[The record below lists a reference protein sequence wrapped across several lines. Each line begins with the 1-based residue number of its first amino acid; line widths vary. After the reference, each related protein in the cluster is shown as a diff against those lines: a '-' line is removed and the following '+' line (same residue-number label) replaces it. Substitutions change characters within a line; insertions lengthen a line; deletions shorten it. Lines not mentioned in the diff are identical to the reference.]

1 MEALN
6 SEMDSPP
13 PPPEPVLDL
22 SLEVEGAAGPS
33 DTKDVKLFPC
43 LFCKK
48 KFLKSQALGGHQ
60 NAHKK
65 ERSIGWNSY
74 LYLAPATTAA
84 AAIPPPY
91 LSAPPLAHAC
101 RNLPPGSDYNFGSQ
115 TEFLSSRRAP
125 RFSNDH
131 ALLSAVSNSR
141 AMCAAGDPA
150 ASGDETIDLLNW
162 KRGSHLQQE
171 PPAANSYD
179 TGDRTELD
187 LSLRL

>member
-1 MEALN
+1 
-6 SEMDSPP
+6 MDSPAPP
-13 PPPEPVLDL
+13 PPPQPDLDL
-22 SLEVEGAAGPS
+22 SLAGAL

-65 ERSIGWNSY
+65 ERSIGWSSY
-74 LYLAPATTAA
+74 LYLAPAAA
-84 AAIPPPY
+84 AASATINPPY
-91 LSAPPLAHAC
+91 LSSPLLAHAC
-101 RNLPPGSDYNFGSQ
+101 RNIPPGDCTYGGQS
-115 TEFLSSRRAP
+115 EFSSCSRRAP

-131 ALLSAVSNSR
+131 PLLATVSNGR

-150 ASGDETIDLLNW
+150 ASGYETIDLLNW
-162 KRGSHLQQE
+162 QRGSRPPHE
-171 PPAANSYD
+171 RPAADFSAA
-179 TGDRTELD
+179 GDRTELD

>member
-1 MEALN
+1 
-6 SEMDSPP
+6 MDSPAP
-13 PPPEPVLDL
+13 PQPPQPDLDL
-22 SLEVEGAAGPS
+22 SLSGPS

-65 ERSIGWNSY
+65 ERSIGWSSY

-84 AAIPPPY
+84 STAIPPPPPY
-91 LSAPPLAHAC
+91 LSSPPLAHAC
-101 RNLPPGSDYNFGSQ
+101 RYLPPGDCTYGGQS
-115 TEFLSSRRAP
+115 EFLSCSRRTP

-131 ALLSAVSNSR
+131 PLLATVSNSR

-150 ASGDETIDLLNW
+150 ASGYETIDLLNW
-162 KRGSHLQQE
+162 QRGSRPPHE
-171 PPAANSYD
+171 RPAADFSGA
-179 TGDRTELD
+179 GDWTELD